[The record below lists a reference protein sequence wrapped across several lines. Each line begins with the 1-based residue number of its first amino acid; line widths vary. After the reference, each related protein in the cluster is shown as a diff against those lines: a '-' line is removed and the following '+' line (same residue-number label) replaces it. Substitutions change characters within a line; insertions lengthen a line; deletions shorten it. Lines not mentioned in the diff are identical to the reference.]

1 MVKVSMSGDGDLL
14 LLSDILDGCKLKM
27 EQFRKMCIVAGCDY
41 LKSIKGI
48 GIRRAFQLV
57 SSDQDLMELLS
68 QRGESEDYMGKLG
81 QVEEVFKHQTV
92 FDLQTCTTVP
102 LLNNQTALSMDVQLL
117 CVKYPYL

>member
-1 MVKVSMSGDGDLL
+1 
-14 LLSDILDGCKLKM
+14 
-27 EQFRKMCIVAGCDY
+27 
-41 LKSIKGI
+41 
-48 GIRRAFQLV
+48 
-57 SSDQDLMELLS
+57 MELLS
-68 QRGESEDYMGKLG
+68 QRGASEDYMEKLG